1 MSCPHGMCSH
11 DEPPTED
18 GVCRNKWCPSRTP
31 TSVAE
36 RLGAKNA
43 RARIVG
49 WMRTAYPMNRHALE
63 WADAIEKCEDVEW
76 SNAQHERSGDG

>member
-1 MSCPHGMCSH
+1 MPQHMVSLPHANQRGG
-11 DEPPTED
+11 EVGP
-18 GVCRNKWCPSRTP
+18 
-31 TSVAE
+31 
-36 RLGAKNA
+36 KNA